1 MQHLSEEGECRMIH
15 CSDIAWVFCLQ
26 AAFGSDLSCQ
36 TWSDESLGLKHTK
49 GKGRLSYL
57 IEHTLDVSE
66 TAMRNPLLKVNI

>member
-1 MQHLSEEGECRMIH
+1 
-15 CSDIAWVFCLQ
+15 LQ
-26 AAFGSDLSCQ
+26 AAFGSDLSRQ

-57 IEHTLDVSE
+57 IEHSLDVSE